1 VSPAFGGRD
10 RYLDGNEQDNL
21 EAIKSDLAEVR
32 GRLERLTAENRRTSL
47 FFTALGAGLSLL
59 LVGVVLLAVGGESMV
74 ALEGGGVT
82 VFTTS
87 SLLTYGKIF
96 TIIGLVMVFSDLA
109 LAWLWPRLRKQ
120 G

>member
-1 VSPAFGGRD
+1 M
-10 RYLDGNEQDNL
+10 ET
-21 EAIKSDLAEVR
+21 IKSDLAEVR
-32 GRLERLTAENRRTSL
+32 GRLERIATESRRTGL

-59 LVGVVLLAVGGESMV
+59 LVGIVILAVGGESV
-74 ALEGGGVT
+74 TALEGGGVT
-82 VFTTS
+82 VFTSS

-96 TIIGLVMVFSDLA
+96 TIIGLVVVFSSLA